1 MVLIDTS
8 ILIGYFKGI
17 KEEPYEM
24 LDLLIDQ
31 NIPLGICNHIYQE
44 VLQGSRN
51 EKEFDILKQ
60 YLNAMDFYDVRY
72 GRKSYENAA
81 KLYYKCR
88 KTGIT
93 PRNTVDLI
101 IAQIAIDNE
110 LLLFHN
116 DRDFVLMA
124 QIIPELK
131 VL

>member
-1 MVLIDTS
+1 MVLVDTS

-17 KEEPYEM
+17 KGEPYEM
-24 LDLLIDQ
+24 LDFLIDQ
-31 NIPLGICNHIYQE
+31 NIPLGICYQIYQE

-51 EKEFDILKQ
+51 EKEFGVLKQ

-81 KLYYKCR
+81 VLYYKCR
-88 KTGIT
+88 KAGIT
-93 PRNTVDLI
+93 PRSTVDLI
-101 IAQIAIDNE
+101 IAQIAIDNN

-116 DRDFVLMA
+116 DRDFVLMN

-131 VL
+131 IL